1 MGDRKSCK
9 PNLAKCLPGAF
20 HNRTNWQLMLF
31 DLVIKGGTV
40 IDGSGAPAYSSDLGI
55 SGGKVIAIE
64 SLDNAQASTTI
75 ELAGEVVCPGFID
88 VHLHSEIALLYGP
101 ERDRYGALLQG
112 VTTHLTAP
120 DGFGWAPLPPDLAAE
135 LWENT
140 KFAYGDADLPLNW
153 QSAEAYLSS
162 FSGRIPANI
171 IPQVP
176 HCAVRMAVM
185 GWDARPATPDE
196 LVKMRQITREWLE
209 AGAAALCLGLDY
221 QPSAF
226 ADTRELVELC
236 KVAREYGAIYAAH
249 VRYSDLGYAGA
260 WRETMEIGRQADIP
274 VHISHAAITEETVP
288 LIEEADKVC
297 DLTFESYLYPAG
309 CTHLSMMLPIWAQAG
324 GPQGILKRMQD
335 PIQRQLMR
343 DHLQTELSLA
353 TEAGARAI
361 FVANKTGRY
370 LGLTIAEAAIASSL
384 PIGDFAIKI
393 LEEEHPYALMVFHR
407 AGSADLHRVTEARTI
422 QHPRMMVASDG
433 VYHGALVHP
442 RGFGCFARIL
452 RQCRQQ
458 SDFVSLE
465 QAIRKMSGFPAERFG
480 IKNRGLLCKGYA
492 ADLVIFNRATV
503 SDGAT
508 WESPRQKPKGIG
520 WVLVNGQVVVRQGQP
535 TGQLP
540 GQVLR
545 AQF

>member
-1 MGDRKSCK
+1 M
-9 PNLAKCLPGAF
+9 
-20 HNRTNWQLMLF
+20 HF
-31 DLVIKGGTV
+31 DLIIKGGTV

-55 SGGKVIAIE
+55 SGGKIIAIE
-64 SLDNAQASTTI
+64 SLDNSLAATTI
-75 ELAGEVVCPGFID
+75 DLAGEVICPGFID
-88 VHLHSEIALLYGP
+88 VHLHSEIALLYGA

-120 DGFGWAPLPPDLAAE
+120 DGFGWAPLPPDLAAK
-135 LWENT
+135 LWEST
-140 KFAYGDADLPLNW
+140 KFAYGHADLLLNW
-153 QSAEAYLSS
+153 PTAESYLSI
-162 FSGRIPANI
+162 FSGRLPANI

-196 LVKMRQITREWLE
+196 LTRMKKLTREWLE

-226 ADTRELVELC
+226 ADTRELIELC

-249 VRYSDLGYAGA
+249 IRYSDLGYAGA

-288 LIEEADKVC
+288 LLEEADSIC

-309 CTHLSMMLPIWAQAG
+309 CTHLAMMLPIWAQAG
-324 GPQGILKRMQD
+324 GPQGILTRIKD

-343 DHLQTELSLA
+343 DHLHTELSLA
-353 TEAGARAI
+353 TKTGARAV

-370 LGLTIAEAAIASSL
+370 LGLSISEAAIAASL
-384 PIGDFAIKI
+384 PIGDFAIQI
-393 LEEEHPYALMVFHR
+393 LEEEHPYALMVYHR
-407 AGSADLHRVTEARTI
+407 GGNQDLHRDTEARTI
-422 QHPRMMVASDG
+422 RHPRMMVASDG
-433 VYHGALVHP
+433 VYHGPLVHP

-452 RQCRQQ
+452 KQCAQQ
-458 SDFVSLE
+458 SGFVSLE

-480 IKNRGLLCKGYA
+480 IKNRGLLRPGNA
-492 ADLVIFNRATV
+492 ADIVIFNRDTV
-503 SDGAT
+503 SDEAT
-508 WESPRQKPKGIG
+508 WEDPRREPKGIG
-520 WVLVNGQVVVRQGQP
+520 WVFVNGQIVVRRGLP
-535 TGQLP
+535 TGILP